1 VGAINFNRTQFEKIF
16 GSPLLISPGTT
27 YLTICDTDHFDV
39 MKEMNI
45 MESIFLLALLGFGAW
60 FWFDTQH
67 SQEMAKS
74 IAKEVCVQLHL
85 QLLDDTIALVRVR
98 LKRKKNGKL
107 SLQRTY
113 QFEFYDRGDKRL
125 QGTIIML
132 GISLEMLELP
142 GYMNRTIS
150 PV

>member
-1 VGAINFNRTQFEKIF
+1 
-16 GSPLLISPGTT
+16 
-27 YLTICDTDHFDV
+27 
-39 MKEMNI
+39 